1 MGEEK
6 PLVRGVL
13 GASAWYESTEE
24 LPWLGGGGLGGA
36 CESNQVGALGTV
48 LWGEPRQGGAA
59 RKPSHWPSEHPCVTS
74 AVAPL
79 GS

>member
-24 LPWLGGGGLGGA
+24 LPWLGGGGLGG
-36 CESNQVGALGTV
+36 GL
-48 LWGEPRQGGAA
+48 
-59 RKPSHWPSEHPCVTS
+59 
-74 AVAPL
+74 
-79 GS
+79 